1 MFDLYFEQFE
11 SKKSIKKIIYELNIN
26 IKFNIHIDIFI
37 NVLYNNDMKEKYN
50 GIIHIVYDG
59 MWGSC
64 GKGKFCG
71 ELALNPKLN
80 IQVCV
85 NNNAPNAGHSF
96 VFDDG
101 RKIITKHIPIGFVNK
116 HIPYLVI
123 GESAVIDYDR
133 LVYEIETYKD
143 LLDRRKIYIADTAAV
158 ILDKHKQEEIDSI
171 KSGSTFSGAGAA
183 LVDKI
188 MRKNSLVC
196 NDERFL
202 KLEKEGF
209 IKIVN
214 SKTFFPMIYNA
225 LSPFDGS
232 ENILVELSQGD
243 ALGLNN
249 SANYPNTTSR
259 DCSPAQALKDIHAT
273 DLSSHVRKYCVFRPY
288 PIRINN
294 NSKAG
299 YIYTGDFEGAKEISW
314 EEVCKRCNLSSDEV
328 KILEHTTVTKRLRR
342 VSEFSIKQFAEMLL
356 DTRPDEC
363 FLNFAEYINGYII
376 DMTDKEAKEVQ
387 RKFRNCS
394 DLSSKS
400 EEKLTE
406 ISIKNYAI
414 ENILGYIKDIET
426 YFNDLLGFNVV
437 NITKI
442 GTGAKLSQTIERKN
456 VAQIADVRHAI
467 KSINPFDF
475 ADKQNAPSLEL

>member
-1 MFDLYFEQFE
+1 MK
-11 SKKSIKKIIYELNIN
+11 SKYSGL
-26 IKFNIHIDIFI
+26 
-37 NVLYNNDMKEKYN
+37 
-50 GIIHIVYDG
+50 IHIVYDG

-101 RKIITKHIPIGFVNK
+101 RKVITKHIPIGFVNK
-116 HIPYLVI
+116 NIPYLVI

-133 LVYEIETYKD
+133 LIYEIETYKD
-143 LLDRRKIYIADTAAV
+143 LLNGRKIYIADTAAV
-158 ILDKHKQEEIDSI
+158 ILDKHKKLELESI

-183 LVDKI
+183 IVDKI

-196 NDERFL
+196 KDERFL
-202 KLEKEGF
+202 QLQEKGL

-225 LSPFDGS
+225 LPPFCGN

-273 DLSSHVRKYCVFRPY
+273 DFSSQVRKYCVFRPY

-294 NSKAG
+294 NSNAG
-299 YIYTGDFEGAKEISW
+299 FIYTGDFEGAKEISW
-314 EEVCKRCNLSSDEV
+314 EEVCKRCRLPSEEI
-328 KILEHTTVTKRLRR
+328 KKLEHTTVTQRLRR
-342 VSEFSIKQFAEMLL
+342 VAEFSIKQFAEMLL
-356 DTRPDEC
+356 DTKPDEC
-363 FLNFAEYINGYII
+363 FLNFAQYIDGNIAELSN
-376 DMTDKEAKEVQ
+376 KEAKQIQ
-387 RKFRNCS
+387 RKFENCS
-394 DLSSKS
+394 DTISKS
-400 EEKLTE
+400 EEE
-406 ISIKNYAI
+406 FIGVAIKNYAI
-414 ENILGYIKDIET
+414 EHVLGYVEDMEN
-426 YFNDLLGFNVV
+426 YFNNLLGFNALK
-437 NITKI
+437 ITKI
-442 GTGAKLSQTIERKN
+442 GSGSKLSQTIAKKDIIK
-456 VAQIADVRHAI
+456 VADVRHAI
-467 KSINPFDF
+467 KDINPLDY
-475 ADKQNAPSLEL
+475 ADKQNVPSLEL